1 MEQVKAEPVALKR
14 WHEMQDDTLEIV
26 ACGKRWTKVAEKI
39 GCKYVSVYAWGMRGG
54 KVPKKHHSAI
64 IAASE
69 GKLTQADFE

>member
-1 MEQVKAEPVALKR
+1 METQFSKCLGAFGTIK
-14 WHEMQDDTLEIV
+14 
-26 ACGKRWTKVAEKI
+26 GFAEKI
-39 GCKYVSVYAWGMRGG
+39 GCKYVSVYAWSMRGG

>member
-1 MEQVKAEPVALKR
+1 MESVTQTQFSKGVAAFGSIK
-14 WHEMQDDTLEIV
+14 
-26 ACGKRWTKVAEKI
+26 GFAEKI
-39 GCKYVSVYAWGMRGG
+39 GQKYVSVYAWGMRGG

>member
-1 MEQVKAEPVALKR
+1 MEFTPQSQYSKGVAAFGSIKAF
-14 WHEMQDDTLEIV
+14 
-26 ACGKRWTKVAEKI
+26 AEKI

-69 GKLTQADFE
+69 GILSQADFE

>member
-1 MEQVKAEPVALKR
+1 METQFSKCLSTFGTIK
-14 WHEMQDDTLEIV
+14 
-26 ACGKRWTKVAEKI
+26 GFAEKI

-69 GKLTQADFE
+69 GKLTQADFEQPYTAH

>member
-1 MEQVKAEPVALKR
+1 METQFSKCLGVFGTIK
-14 WHEMQDDTLEIV
+14 
-26 ACGKRWTKVAEKI
+26 GFAEKI

-69 GKLTQADFE
+69 GKLTQADFEQPYTAH

>member
-1 MEQVKAEPVALKR
+1 MEYVAQTQFSKGVQAFGSIKAF
-14 WHEMQDDTLEIV
+14 
-26 ACGKRWTKVAEKI
+26 AEKI

>member
-1 MEQVKAEPVALKR
+1 MESASQSQFSKGVAAFGSIKAF
-14 WHEMQDDTLEIV
+14 
-26 ACGKRWTKVAEKI
+26 AEKI

-69 GKLTQADFE
+69 GKLTQTDFE

>member
-1 MEQVKAEPVALKR
+1 METQFSKCLSAFGTIK
-14 WHEMQDDTLEIV
+14 
-26 ACGKRWTKVAEKI
+26 GFAEKI

-69 GKLTQADFE
+69 GKLTEADFEQPYTAHQGITA